1 MYIEEGA
8 RLNQRSHTIPQDF
21 DYQIEVQGKVLREQ
35 AQVPTPNWWL
45 LFKGP
50 KAVRHTV
57 CVHWCWAIYL
67 FCYYGTLLNIRT
79 FGRDHLHINTA
90 VAGLSEIIGVFMG
103 LFLILYTER
112 KWLWAGVAN
121 IVASFVTCLI
131 WVMPPGNVP
140 LQMLTAMSSKVTIS
154 LTLAV
159 LTTCTHELVAADKKK
174 LLVFSAVVWGRIWF
188 MGAPLIGAFNVYGKF
203 VPQTIYAIISLVGGV
218 LSMMITSPRT
228 CPKVTRAQQHS
239 IEISTIGK

>member
-1 MYIEEGA
+1 M
-8 RLNQRSHTIPQDF
+8 
-21 DYQIEVQGKVLREQ
+21 
-35 AQVPTPNWWL
+35 
-45 LFKGP
+45 
-50 KAVRHTV
+50 
-57 CVHWCWAIYL
+57 
-67 FCYYGTLLNIRT
+67 
-79 FGRDHLHINTA
+79 
-90 VAGLSEIIGVFMG
+90 AGLSEIIGVFMG